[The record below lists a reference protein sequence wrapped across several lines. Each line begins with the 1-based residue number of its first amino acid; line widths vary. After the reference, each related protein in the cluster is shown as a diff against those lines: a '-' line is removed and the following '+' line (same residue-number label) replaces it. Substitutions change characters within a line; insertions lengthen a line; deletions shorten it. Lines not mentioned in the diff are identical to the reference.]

1 MSFFTGND
9 ILAIVLAGSFAAG
22 LNVYATVA
30 TLGVLAHVHAFALP
44 PALHL
49 IESWPAIIVCA
60 LLFALEFVADKIP
73 LFDLVW
79 NALSTFVKVPAAA
92 FLSYGA
98 TQHLTPGMQ
107 LAASVLGGAIALT
120 AHGSKLAV
128 RTAATSSPEP
138 FSNIALSL
146 AEDVGAVSL
155 TWLATRHPIVAG
167 IVAAGF
173 LVLSI
178 LAIRYVIRALRR
190 LFQRLESFLFSSGS
204 RAA

>member
-9 ILAIVLAGSFAAG
+9 VLAVVLAASFAAG

-30 TLGVLAHVHAFALP
+30 TLGLLAHAHAFSLP
-44 PALHL
+44 PGLHML
-49 IESWPAIIVCA
+49 ESWPVIAVCA
-60 LLFALEFVADKIP
+60 LLFSLEFVADKVP
-73 LFDLVW
+73 VFDLLW
-79 NALSTFVKVPAAA
+79 NAMNTFVKVPVAVL
-92 FLSYGA
+92 LSYGA

-107 LAASVLGGAIALT
+107 LSASVLGGAIALI

-128 RTAATSSPEP
+128 RAAATSSPEP

-146 AEDVGAVSL
+146 AEDVGAISL
-155 TWLATRHPIVAG
+155 TWLVTRHPILATT
-167 IVAAGF
+167 IAAAF

-178 LAIRYVIRALRR
+178 LAIRYVIRAIRR
-190 LFQRLESFLFSSGS
+190 LFERLESFLLGAS